1 MTKYVPPFASTFPK
15 TKAQGGRVERFMTIN
30 HTASEFIDMQKLQG
44 GIHGF
49 RFQRTDFR
57 LPQRP
62 HQADRQ

>member
-1 MTKYVPPFASTFPK
+1 
-15 TKAQGGRVERFMTIN
+15 
-30 HTASEFIDMQKLQG
+30 MQKLQG

-62 HQADRQ
+62 HQADTGNDKQARQGTDTHEKKFVMKFVYAILHKPYVT